1 LEGGSTW
8 KCSGHGTLVDTPDK
22 RYFYLYHA
30 YNGVDF
36 EYIGRQGMLDE
47 VVWNNETGWPYFK
60 TGKNPSVSSDV
71 PFKNTIQTKE
81 SIWEDDFS
89 TNKNLAYWEW
99 DVNCPKPLIKMEK
112 GCLII
117 GNNQEATTFVGLRPQ
132 SGDYEMTT
140 QIIPNQS
147 HSGIGIYSNQQN
159 HIAFVINHSEL
170 VLYNVSKGV
179 KEILSIQK
187 IKNRKSVLLKYEAIS
202 GRYFRFYWSENGTRW
217 NAVLVN
223 NSVEVDGTF
232 VAQWGYSPR
241 VGFIVGGES
250 KIQFSKISIRYD
262 SKLLNK

>member
-1 LEGGSTW
+1 
-8 KCSGHGTLVDTPDK
+8 
-22 RYFYLYHA
+22 
-30 YNGVDF
+30 
-36 EYIGRQGMLDE
+36 
-47 VVWNNETGWPYFK
+47 
-60 TGKNPSVSSDV
+60 
-71 PFKNTIQTKE
+71 
-81 SIWEDDFS
+81 
-89 TNKNLAYWEW
+89 
-99 DVNCPKPLIKMEK
+99 
-112 GCLII
+112 
-117 GNNQEATTFVGLRPQ
+117 
-132 SGDYEMTT
+132 
-140 QIIPNQS
+140 
-147 HSGIGIYSNQQN
+147 
-159 HIAFVINHSEL
+159 